1 MTATLST
8 NEIAQLRAEASAY
21 LPDTCTIQVSTKIID
36 EIGGWSDEWDPT
48 YTSVACRLAPVVA
61 QKAETI
67 VGSELAAVT
76 VWVLTVAHNQALDET
91 MRVVHANDTY
101 EIAQLQDTHSSRTAK
116 RAFLRRVD

>member
-8 NEIAQLRAEASAY
+8 NEIAQLRAEASSY
-21 LPDTCTIQVSTKIID
+21 LPDTCTLQVSTKTID
-36 EIGGWSDEWDPT
+36 TIGGWSTAWANT

-61 QKAETI
+61 QKAEAV

-76 VWVLTVAHNQALDET
+76 SWVLTVAHNQALDET
-91 MRVVHANDTY
+91 MRVVHGSDTY
-101 EIAQLQDTHSSRTAK
+101 EIAQLQDTHSNRTAK